1 MDGFDNAGTLNM
13 DTGKTT
19 GGYQQT
25 ALAPRLGLVYELIH
39 KQLSLFASYNNG
51 FVNKFGTDIKGNAF
65 KPEKAN
71 QMEGELKW
79 EPKSKVANI
88 TLSYY
93 QINVEDMV
101 RPDVG
106 NRGFNIQDG
115 NVKSSGLELDLALY
129 PLEGLNLIMGYAYND
144 SKIVKG
150 RRPEENGNRLRGTP
164 QHLANFFAS
173 YNFSGPLKGLD
184 IGFGG
189 NYGSDIF
196 VRDDNKFIL
205 DAYTILNANVGYS
218 VGKVRFGIRGENLTS
233 AEQFVWHG
241 SQAYAPLRVLGSV
254 SMRF

>member
-1 MDGFDNAGTLNM
+1 
-13 DTGKTT
+13 
-19 GGYQQT
+19 
-25 ALAPRLGLVYELIH
+25 
-39 KQLSLFASYNNG
+39 
-51 FVNKFGTDIKGNAF
+51 
-65 KPEKAN
+65 
-71 QMEGELKW
+71 MEGGLKW
-79 EPKSKVANI
+79 DPKSKVANI

-115 NVKSSGLELDLALY
+115 NVKSSGLELDMALY
-129 PLEGLNLIMGYAYND
+129 PLEGLNLMMGYAYND

-173 YNFSGPLKGLD
+173 YNFSGALKGLD

-218 VGKVRFGIRGENLTS
+218 VGKVRFGLRGENLTS